1 MLILGICAFVSIVS
15 IASGGLI
22 VYTRTQHLIEARN
35 WMDHSQTV
43 LTSLQATGQRLER
56 IDDTM
61 QLYQVTG
68 DAIRLETARRSAATA
83 DVSMIRLQELV
94 KDNLSQ
100 TRHTQDLTKA
110 FEALTKELNK
120 DGAPRAVPERA
131 LRECR
136 NTLNVMQE
144 EERSLFR
151 QREDDSQ
158 SSLSRSLISGAGYMG
173 FSLLVVSLLFVFLFR
188 DALHQRSFE
197 TKLSESNIAL
207 GETVEK
213 MRRRAADEALLA
225 NAREEMQ
232 LCVADKEAYPCIA
245 RHFEM
250 LLPGSS
256 GAILTINNSRCIV
269 EMMES
274 WNRPHELT
282 DVFELDACC
291 GLRAGRAR
299 WRKPGSSEVH
309 CKHFTG
315 SAPENY
321 LCLPLAAYGETLGF
335 IYINCPT
342 EAVAALA
349 EERMALLHDM
359 VELASISMASLN
371 LKAKLENQSIRDPL
385 TSLFNRHFMEIAL
398 EREMHRAARRDS
410 SLALLMID
418 VDHFKTF
425 NDTFGHE
432 AGDAI
437 LRDVAE
443 CFRQTSRPED
453 IVCRYGGEEF
463 VMILPEISM
472 DAAIERAEMI
482 RRKVSGIRMH
492 YRGQL
497 LRSVSVS
504 IGVGMY
510 PAAGAASGGELIRF
524 ADQALYRAKSMGRD
538 QVQLAETTM
547 VA

>member
-1 MLILGICAFVSIVS
+1 MFVLGICAVVSVVS
-15 IASGGLI
+15 IASGGLV

-43 LTSLQATGQRLER
+43 LTSIQATTQRLER

-61 QLYQVTG
+61 LLYQATG
-68 DAIRLETARRSAATA
+68 DVLRLETARRSAATA

-100 TRHTQDLTKA
+100 TRHTQDLTKD
-110 FEALTKELNK
+110 FEALTRELNSEN
-120 DGAPRAVPERA
+120 ASRAVPERI

-151 QREDDSQ
+151 QREDESQ
-158 SSLSRSLISGAGYMG
+158 SSLSRSLLSGAGYMG
-173 FSLLVVSLLFVFLFR
+173 FSLLVVILLFVFLFR

-197 TKLSESNIAL
+197 ARLSESNIAL
-207 GETVEK
+207 EATVEK
-213 MRRRAADEALLA
+213 MRRRAAEESLLA

-232 LCVADKEAYPCIA
+232 LCVADKEAHPCIV

-256 GAILTINNSRCIV
+256 GALLTINNSRCIV
-269 EMMES
+269 ETMAS
-274 WNRPHELT
+274 WNHPRQLT

-291 GLRAGRAR
+291 GLRAGRPR

-309 CKHFTG
+309 CKHFAG
-315 SAPENY
+315 PAPENY

-335 IYINCPT
+335 IYIHCPT
-342 EAVAALA
+342 EAVATLA
-349 EERMALLHDM
+349 EERMALLYDM
-359 VELASISMASLN
+359 IELASISMASLN

-410 SLALLMID
+410 TLALLMID

-453 IVCRYGGEEF
+453 VVCRYGGEEF

-510 PAAGAASGGELIRF
+510 PAAAAASGGELIRL
-524 ADQALYRAKSMGRD
+524 ADQALYRAKTMGRD
-538 QVQLAETTM
+538 QVQLAETAM
-547 VA
+547 MA